1 MSLTSEV
8 AERIAETQENI
19 RIAAIAAQRLPKS
32 VLLVAVS
39 KKQSVER
46 LQAAYHSGLRDFGE
60 NYVQG
65 LQQHQALLSGPGQQD
80 SPRWHFIGHLQSNKA
95 KHLQGVHLV
104 HSLDSLKLAHL
115 LGKTAARANRTQA
128 CLININISQ
137 QESKSGIAPDELA
150 EVLDSIAEIDGI
162 DIQGLM
168 CIPSPAEE
176 ARAAFSRL
184 RIIRNRAQKNSD
196 FDLRE
201 LSMGMSNSY
210 REAIAE
216 GATIV
221 RVGTSIFGPRES

>member
-1 MSLTSEV
+1 MSEV
-8 AERIAETQENI
+8 AERATAIQEEI
-19 RIAAIAAQRLPKS
+19 RISAIAADRLPES
-32 VLLVAVS
+32 VTLVAVS
-39 KKQSVER
+39 KKQSDEC
-46 LQAAYHSGLRDFGE
+46 LQAAFNCGLRDFGE

-65 LQQHQALLSGPGQQD
+65 LLQHQECLSGAAPQD

-95 KHLQGVHLV
+95 KQLQGVHLV
-104 HSLDSLKLAHL
+104 HSLDSLKLARL
-115 LGKTAARANRTQA
+115 LGKNAVQESRSQA
-128 CLININISQ
+128 CLINVNISLQ
-137 QESKSGIAPDELA
+137 ASKSGIAPDTLTEM
-150 EVLDSIAEIDGI
+150 LDSMAKIDGI

-168 CIPSPAEE
+168 CIPSPEDE
-176 ARAAFSRL
+176 PRTVFSSL
-184 RIIRNRAQKNSD
+184 RNLRNKAQSSSD